1 MAVPS
6 GNVVMSD
13 KMQFPATADMH
24 NRHQQ
29 QWFPVDERDGFISW
43 LRGEFAAA
51 NAIIDA
57 LCQHL
62 RAVGEPGDYDLA
74 IGCIQQ
80 RRYNWT
86 PVLHMQQY
94 FSVGEVVFSL
104 QQAVLRRQQQQQ
116 QQQNRYY
123 SDQPRVGG
131 GKEFKRS
138 FSGSGPGFNRGG
150 YRGVEAPP
158 KGVVNSSVESYIS
171 DGIEK
176 REEVKS
182 SGDNGKLD
190 ENGGSSTVS
199 QDKKDTTAS
208 PPDDNHLKSAR
219 NSEEIPSSNSE
230 PKNVAADDQ
239 NVIKENNSLTS
250 QNQNEMQNP
259 GVSPKTF
266 SATEIVDGKTVNIV
280 DGLKMY
286 ERLLDD
292 SEIPKL
298 VSLVNDLRAAGR
310 AGQFQGQTYVVT
322 RRPMKGHG
330 REMIQLGVPI
340 ADGPAEDE
348 SSKGKLH
355 DRRIE
360 SIPPLLQDVVD
371 RLVGKNI
378 VTTKP
383 DCCIIDIFNEGDHSQ
398 PHIFPSWF
406 GRPVAVLFL
415 TGCEMVFG
423 RVIGADHAG
432 DYKGSLKLAVEP
444 GSFLVMQGKSSDF
457 TKHALPA
464 IRKQRIL
471 VTFTKSQP
479 KKFTPSDGPS
489 RYPSSSTTSHSSHWG
504 PPPSRS
510 PNHHIRYPGPKHY
523 GNIPTTGVLPAP
535 PPPIRATP
543 NGVQPLFMT
552 APVAPPPVP
561 YPAPVPIPPVSTSWS
576 AAAQRHPPPRL
587 PVPVPVPGTGVFL
600 PPPGSGNVS
609 PPTNGTAGD
618 SANQAAAP
626 KQDCNGV
633 ADGNAAKGGEQK
645 SGGHTEV
652 ANKPVGGAN
661 GGA

>member
-239 NVIKENNSLTS
+239 NVIK
-250 QNQNEMQNP
+250 
-259 GVSPKTF
+259 
-266 SATEIVDGKTVNIV
+266 A
-280 DGLKMY
+280 
-286 ERLLDD
+286 
-292 SEIPKL
+292 
-298 VSLVNDLRAAGR
+298 
-310 AGQFQGQTYVVT
+310 GQTYVVT

-355 DRRIE
+355 VIFNIMRRIE